1 MALFMEMIVAVG
13 FTVLVLVGVATW
25 TIWGSLTPREKWSIK
40 DNMSTLIARFK
51 A

>member
-13 FTVLVLVGVATW
+13 FTVLVLVGVASW

-40 DNMSTLIARFK
+40 DNMNTLIERLK
-51 A
+51 P